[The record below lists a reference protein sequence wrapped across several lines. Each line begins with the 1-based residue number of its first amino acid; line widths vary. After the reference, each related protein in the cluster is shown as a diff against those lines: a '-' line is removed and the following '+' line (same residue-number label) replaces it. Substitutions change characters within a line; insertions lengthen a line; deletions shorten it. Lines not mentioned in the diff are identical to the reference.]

1 MIGLTKEQ
9 GLGSLES
16 MGAALRNNPGLQ
28 QLLKQYLP
36 SYKMGNTLGAEDQLG
51 LVNKLKGQM
60 GEGGYYVASQMA
72 NLFGMDEGTF
82 RQMWT
87 NLDELNQQYVVAQ
100 ARLKDLGVNT
110 EATDKAFV
118 EFKRAMTD
126 LDNII
131 FDLGTKWGA
140 WIAEHFGTPVVKAT
154 SEAITA
160 GVKAGGSTSHGIYES
175 MTSLLESALG
185 FEHGDASAVSG
196 TTTASGG
203 GRRMFGP
210 TGSREKDVMLGL
222 MGMGLTKNE
231 AIGGLAVFQN
241 ESGLNPNNL
250 NPHGGASGLMQWTGT
265 RKSNFYKMFGHY
277 PHEGTM
283 DEAMQFIY
291 AEGHGGEKQM
301 TQLFNILESNKN
313 LTAGQSANLW
323 RNLGERPEAWAYT
336 GVGATANELA
346 ESGKYNDIDFNNTV

>member
-1 MIGLTKEQ
+1 
-9 GLGSLES
+9 
-16 MGAALRNNPGLQ
+16 
-28 QLLKQYLP
+28 
-36 SYKMGNTLGAEDQLG
+36 
-51 LVNKLKGQM
+51 
-60 GEGGYYVASQMA
+60 
-72 NLFGMDEGTF
+72 MDEGTF

-154 SEAITA
+154 MKLLQQVLKQVEALHM
-160 GVKAGGSTSHGIYES
+160 VYMKVLLLY
-175 MTSLLESALG
+175 LESALG

-196 TTTASGG
+196 TTTSSGG
-203 GRRMFGP
+203 GRRIFGP

-222 MGMGLTKNE
+222 MGMGLTRNE

-241 ESGLNPNNL
+241 ESGLNPHNL

-323 RNLGERPEAWAYT
+323 RSLGERPEIWAYT
-336 GVGATANELA
+336 GVGARANAMA
-346 ESGKYNDIDFNNTV
+346 ESGKYNDIDVNHAV